1 MIITLDGMSGTGKS
15 TLAKIVASKLN
26 YNYLNTGMIYRAITY
41 YLYSHNVLPED
52 IDKVEKTLDSLKI
65 NIDFKNENQFVYIN
79 DDDVSPYVFCKEV
92 QKNVSL
98 YSQIYKL
105 REKVTGIQREFAR
118 SNNVVVEGRDIGT
131 YVFPDADC
139 KFFII
144 CDINV
149 RAERRL
155 KDLLAGGQNITL
167 AEVIE
172 SLKNR
177 DYIDSTREYSPLKR
191 ADDAITIDTSH
202 STIEESVNEMLKY
215 IEI

>member
-1 MIITLDGMSGTGKS
+1 MIITFDGMSGTGKS

-26 YNYLNTGMIYRAITY
+26 YNYLNTGMIYRAITH

-52 IDKVEKTLDSLKI
+52 TNAVENALNSLKI
-65 NIDFKNENQFVYIN
+65 NIVFKDGNQFVYIN
-79 DDDVSPYVFCKEV
+79 DEDVSPYVSSKAV
-92 QKNVSL
+92 QQNVSL

-105 REKVTGIQREFAR
+105 REKVTTIQREFAQ

-131 YVFPDADC
+131 YVFPNADY
-139 KFFII
+139 KFFIT
-144 CDINV
+144 CDVNV

-155 KDLLAGGQNITL
+155 NDLLASGQNITL
-167 AEVIE
+167 DEVVE

-191 ADDAITIDTSH
+191 ADDAINIDTSH
-202 STIEESVNEMLKY
+202 STVEESVNEILKF
-215 IEI
+215 IKI